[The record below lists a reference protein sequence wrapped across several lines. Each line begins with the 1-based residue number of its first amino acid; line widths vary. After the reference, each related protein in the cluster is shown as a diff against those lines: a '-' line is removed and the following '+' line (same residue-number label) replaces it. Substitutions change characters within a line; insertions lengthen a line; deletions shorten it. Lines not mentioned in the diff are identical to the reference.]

1 MNKPYS
7 ILVVDDSP
15 HMRILI
21 SRLLKNRG
29 FEKVE
34 SAENGLRGLE
44 KFKTLDPEVVF
55 LDGIM
60 PEMDGLTVLR
70 EIKKIDPETIVVITT
85 SLSDREKV
93 LEFKTAGANHYLLKP
108 FEDNKFDE
116 TLQKVV
122 ATLEQR
128 TAKG

>member
-1 MNKPYS
+1 MNKTHS
-7 ILVVDDSP
+7 ILIIDDSP
-15 HMRILI
+15 HMRILLA
-21 SRLLKNRG
+21 RLLKNRG

-34 SAENGLRGLE
+34 SAENGALGLA
-44 KFKTLDPEVVF
+44 KFKVQDPQIVF

-70 EIKKIDPETIVVITT
+70 EIKKTDPETIVVMTT

-93 LEFKTAGANHYLLKP
+93 VEFKQAGADYYLLKP

-116 TLQKVV
+116 TLQKAL

-128 TAKG
+128 ST

>member
-1 MNKPYS
+1 MNKTHS
-7 ILVVDDSP
+7 ILIIDDSP
-15 HMRILI
+15 HMRILLA
-21 SRLLKNRG
+21 RLLKNRG

-34 SAENGLRGLE
+34 SAENGALGLA
-44 KFKTLDPEVVF
+44 KFKVQHPQIVF

-70 EIKKIDPETIVVITT
+70 EIKKTDPETIIIMTT
-85 SLSDREKV
+85 SLSGREKV
-93 LEFKTAGANHYLLKP
+93 LEFKLAGANFYLLKP

-116 TLQKVV
+116 TLQKAL

-128 TAKG
+128 ST